1 MMKVIEFFKTKL
13 EFKILTL
20 IILILSISFWAIYY
34 MVSAKER
41 ENLIDKEREKS
52 VLIADTI
59 HETLDKDMM
68 AFRADLVRHLMEDVR
83 RLPGVIRLQIVR
95 GDGVYLGEG
104 QGRDE
109 AFQDFKTLEDV
120 RKRIT
125 VLYRPEWEVNH
136 LNKNTIAVGSDNLK
150 FQEYFKR
157 TINEL
162 NKPGVL
168 ANEEK
173 AIREEGKLDSSYI
186 ESVSGVETM
195 TYLRPL
201 PNFPKCALCHG
212 AEHKLRG
219 ILMITTSMEG
229 VNLEVQKSQRQL
241 LLVSI
246 ITVVVLVLLL
256 RLMMKR
262 VVISPL
268 IEVSDRVKDI
278 AEGGGDLTRRITV
291 TYQDEIGAVVR
302 WVNVFMEKLHSIV
315 SQVSKTSKQVNMVSR
330 EVLAGT
336 HEISE
341 GSKVQ
346 MNAIKT
352 TSMASEAM
360 NTSIKQIA
368 DRTEALSAL
377 TQESAIAILQMSA
390 SIDEIAKS
398 TAVLSSL
405 VEDTTSSILELSS
418 SVKQIDENVDSLSAA
433 AGDTATS
440 MVQMDASIKQIR
452 SNVHDTVKLSKGVT
466 DDAER
471 GRRAVELTAKGI
483 NRIQEYSQQAETV
496 IQSLRAR
503 TENIGKILNVI
514 DDVAE
519 QTNLLALNAAII
531 AAQAGEHG
539 KSFAVVAQEI
549 KELADR
555 TATSTKEIHEII
567 HELQEE
573 GKNAVEAIQRGS
585 RSVKEGVK
593 LSEEATEAL
602 NKIMESASKSTERI
616 REIAMT
622 TDEQT
627 KGVKRVT
634 DAMQNVNEMVHQ
646 IGKATREQ
654 SRGSEAIIAATDK
667 VKDISVKVKAATQ
680 EQAIGNKQINEI
692 VERVNHMVKEI
703 AETTGKQAEESESI
717 LKAVERIQI
726 VIQQNVGII
735 SKVGRSVEELMKQ
748 ANILSTGIEKFKL

>member
-1 MMKVIEFFKTKL
+1 MMKVGDFFREKL

-20 IILILSISFWAIYY
+20 IILILVISFGAIYY
-34 MVSAKER
+34 MMSTKER
-41 ENLIDKEREKS
+41 ENLIAKEREKS

-59 HETLDKDMM
+59 HETLIKDMVE
-68 AFRADLVRHLMEDVR
+68 FRADLIRYLIGDIR
-83 RLPGVIRLQIVR
+83 RLPGIIRLQIVR
-95 GDGVYLGEG
+95 GDGAYLGD
-104 QGRDE
+104 GRGRE
-109 AFQDFKTLEDV
+109 QAFQDFKTLSDV
-120 RKRIT
+120 HKRIGT
-125 VLYRPEWEVNH
+125 SYRPEWEADHPNMT
-136 LNKNTIAVGSDNLK
+136 TIANGTENVR
-150 FQEYFKR
+150 FQEYYK
-157 TINEL
+157 TIIGEIS
-162 NKPGVL
+162 KPGVL
-168 ANEEK
+168 ASEEK
-173 AIREEGKLDSSYI
+173 AIREGKLDRDYI
-186 ESVSGVETM
+186 ERVNGVEAM

-201 PNFPKCALCHG
+201 PNFEDCELCHG
-212 AEHKLRG
+212 TNHKLRG

-229 VNLEVQKSQRQL
+229 VNMEVQRSQRRL
-241 LLVSI
+241 LLISVM
-246 ITVVVLVLLL
+246 TVVALMILL
-256 RLMMKR
+256 RAMMKR
-262 VVISPL
+262 VVIKPL

-291 TYQDEIGAVVR
+291 AYQDEIGAVAR
-302 WVNVFMEKLHSIV
+302 WVNVFMEKLHHIV
-315 SQVSKTSKQVNMVSR
+315 SQVSRTSRQVNTVSQ
-330 EVLAGT
+330 EVLTGT
-336 HEISE
+336 REISE
-341 GSKVQ
+341 GSTVQ

-360 NTSIKQIA
+360 NTSIKHIA

-405 VEDTTSSILELSS
+405 VDDTTSSILELSS

-440 MVQMDASIKQIR
+440 MIQMDASIKQIR
-452 SNVHDTVKLSKGVT
+452 STVHDTVQLSKGVT
-466 DDAER
+466 EDAER
-471 GRRAVELTAKGI
+471 GRRAVELTTKGI
-483 NRIQEYSQQAETV
+483 NKIQEYSQQVETV

-514 DDVAE
+514 DEVAE

-585 RSVKEGVK
+585 RSVEEGVN
-593 LSEEATEAL
+593 LSKEATEAL
-602 NKIMESASKSTERI
+602 NKIMESALQSTDRI
-616 REIAMT
+616 QEIART

-634 DAMQNVNEMVHQ
+634 DAMQKVNEMVHQ

-680 EQAIGNKQINEI
+680 EQAVGNKQINEI
-692 VERVNHMVKEI
+692 VERVNRMVKEI

-717 LKAVERIQI
+717 LKAIERIQT
-726 VIQQNVGII
+726 VIQQNVNII
-735 SKVGRSVEELMKQ
+735 GKVGQSVEELMKQ
-748 ANILSTGIEKFKL
+748 ANILSAGIEKFKL